1 MYTIEEFDREK
12 TKILKYIIYKKRS
25 ENEVRNK
32 FSSTINQELLED
44 IIDYLKEANYIN
56 DKEFIEKTVNNFIT
70 LKNLSLK
77 ELKYKLMSKGLNKDD
92 IDDYLYENKEELEE
106 YEIKSASNII
116 YKKSSTMEQEEIK
129 QYLLKKGYKI
139 DKKCNKISDGNSVL
153 GITNVEVELHKKV
166 KFNLRIS
173 LVK

>member
-32 FSSTINQELLED
+32 FSSTINQELLDD
-44 IIDYLKEANYIN
+44 IIEYLKEANYIN

-70 LKNLSLK
+70 LKNLSIK

-129 QYLLKKGYKI
+129 QYLLKKGI
-139 DKKCNKISDGNSVL
+139 
-153 GITNVEVELHKKV
+153 
-166 KFNLRIS
+166 
-173 LVK
+173 